1 MSQQLEWCVTRTV
14 EDLEALARDLRRPRP
29 SGMTPE
35 ESDKRI
41 AAKLDALAKK
51 LQEALPKVE
60 QVNK

>member
-1 MSQQLEWCVTRTV
+1 
-14 EDLEALARDLRRPRP
+14 
-29 SGMTPE
+29 MTPE